1 MSRDNELKQ
10 SGTENNEL
18 IDNKPSTVS
27 LIFRNVPK
35 EKRKELEK
43 KAREFAK
50 KHRKL
55 VNYIEK

>member
-43 KAREFAK
+43 KLESLLK
-50 KHRKL
+50 
-55 VNYIEK
+55 NIENL